1 VIPPHRAASRAKWET
16 GLIRVNVHDLA
27 VWDAYD
33 CVSFPAFWGGVPV
46 FPNGVSIMR
55 WKPIR
60 ATASRRRPGP

>member
-33 CVSFPAFWGGVPV
+33 CVSFPAFGGTP
-46 FPNGVSIMR
+46 
-55 WKPIR
+55 
-60 ATASRRRPGP
+60 ASSFGDAH

>member
-33 CVSFPAFWGGVPV
+33 CVSFPAFGDTRRAQPV
-46 FPNGVSIMR
+46 GES
-55 WKPIR
+55 
-60 ATASRRRPGP
+60 ATASMPPGDATR